1 MKTALIAGATGLV
14 GSHLL
19 PLLLSGDRYEKV
31 IAITRK
37 PLTEHPKLIQ
47 VNIDMADAASYQSYV
62 ADDVYCCLGT
72 TIAVAGSKENFR
84 KVDFTFPMVM
94 AKALLA
100 GGADQYM
107 LISALGANK
116 DSSIFYNRVKA
127 EVEAAVSEVGYH
139 CVQIFRPSLLLG
151 RRTEKRTGEDAAKV
165 FYKIFGF
172 LIPRKYK
179 GVEASKV
186 ARAMY
191 ECAKQEQSGIHIH
204 ESGEIQRY

>member
-14 GSHLL
+14 GSQLL
-19 PLLLSGDRYEKV
+19 PLLLSGERYEKV

-37 PLTEHPKLIQ
+37 PLTEHPRLIQ
-47 VNIDMADAASYQSYV
+47 VNINMADAASYQSYAV
-62 ADDVYCCLGT
+62 DDVYCCLGT

-84 KVDFTFPMVM
+84 KVDFTFPTVM

-100 GGADQYM
+100 GGASQFM

-127 EVEAAVSEVGYH
+127 EVEASVSEAGYR

-151 RRTEKRTGEDAAKV
+151 HRTEKRTGEDAAKV

-172 LIPRKYK
+172 LIPTKYK

-191 ECAKQEQSGIHIH
+191 ECAKRELCGIHVH

>member
-1 MKTALIAGATGLV
+1 
-14 GSHLL
+14 
-19 PLLLSGDRYEKV
+19 
-31 IAITRK
+31 
-37 PLTEHPKLIQ
+37 
-47 VNIDMADAASYQSYV
+47 
-62 ADDVYCCLGT
+62 
-72 TIAVAGSKENFR
+72 
-84 KVDFTFPMVM
+84 
-94 AKALLA
+94 
-100 GGADQYM
+100 M

-127 EVEAAVSEVGYH
+127 EVEAGVSEVGYR